1 MLSLSQNNEQNPTI
15 SRAYFQVIRFYFILF
30 YSWCSGFDY
39 CGFDMEL
46 NLISSFFVICFESC
60 LCPVKKTKK
69 QIHPV

>member
-46 NLISSFFVICFESC
+46 NLISSFFVISLKVVCALS
-60 LCPVKKTKK
+60 KK